1 MQTDDLIVGA
11 EPVGLVMAIAVAR
24 YGTTARVIDWQ
35 AVIACLDRISAERA
49 AFVTS
54 E

>member
-1 MQTDDLIVGA
+1 
-11 EPVGLVMAIAVAR
+11 MAIELAR
-24 YGTTARVIDWQ
+24 YGATVRVIDWQ
-35 AVIACLDRISAERA
+35 AVTAYLDRISAERA